1 MQKFIELLES
11 ELGYSEKGGG
21 YTKFGHWYGENV
33 ESDADYTAAP
43 WCDMYLSWAAKKLG
57 YEDWVGQFAY
67 TVYHAE
73 WFKEQDAWGTTPKP
87 GAIVFFD
94 WSGSKKIDN
103 IDHVGIVTKVTGR
116 TIHTIEGN
124 IDGGVAKRKE
134 RDTGKV
140 VGYGYPEKIKARLD
154 REASQKQT
162 IVTAD
167 ARADNSVV
175 LDPAP
180 NLLAMVP
187 PPDLVREAG
196 ASADPAPAKAGPKHA
211 KAGPKHVRSAATS
224 SAGEK
229 AGEKKAAEVAP
240 RPTPETGET
249 PVQPQI
255 SAGRTTT
262 SGKHA
267 KATTADTNALATTP
281 TALSS
286 GLSPQVPQLGSPTVL
301 APVLLAAVAIIAHA
315 KVKQSKAR
323 LSFAGSGTA
332 PARPS
337 RRTPGRRRAPG
348 RRRITK
354 VAPVLAEERRTVLET
369 VAETT
374 LAPAATADFPS
385 VTTPLAHVGETSSP
399 TRVGETSSP
408 ARVGETSPFGHT
420 GESPSLGHAVETAP
434 AVRVEETAPAA
445 LAGWTG
451 PSDRATGTGPL
462 GRAEE
467 TGLAGLV
474 GETGL
479 FGLTRAEQA
488 SLARAEEAIRASLA
502 RTGESGQG
510 GFFRPEEGTRAR
522 LAHAGRTGAAGPA
535 RTQETGQA
543 GRRHDGPRVP
553 YQGRR
558 RLRERPVV
566 ESSTFV
572 QDGPLRG
579 RRHRRAEPVVSTTIP
594 TGPLAAES
602 SDVLVH
608 SGYQGR
614 RRARV
619 PV

>member
-1 MQKFIELLES
+1 MQKFIKLLES
-11 ELGYSEKGGG
+11 ELGYSEKSGG
-21 YTKFGHWYGENV
+21 YTKFGHWYGDNV
-33 ESDADYTAAP
+33 EFDADYTAAP

-162 IVTAD
+162 VITAD
-167 ARADNSVV
+167 ARADNSVA
-175 LDPAP
+175 LTPGP

-187 PPDLVREAG
+187 PPDLGQEAET
-196 ASADPAPAKAGPKHA
+196 PAATAAAGPKHA
-211 KAGPKHVRSAATS
+211 KTAAKSPAES
-224 SAGEK
+224 STGAT
-229 AGEKKAAEVAP
+229 KAAETAP
-240 RPTPETGET
+240 RTTPKTAPKTGEAT
-249 PVQPQI
+249 PRTGATAVDPQI

-262 SGKHA
+262 TGKHA
-267 KATTADTNALATTP
+267 KPATADTNALATTP

-286 GLSPQVPQLGSPTVL
+286 GLMPQTPQLGTPAVL

-315 KVKQSKAR
+315 KARQSRTR
-323 LSFAGSGTA
+323 LAFAAGDSA
-332 PARPS
+332 PVRPP

-354 VAPVLAEERRTVLET
+354 GTPVLAEELRITPEAVP
-369 VAETT
+369 ETT
-374 LAPAATADFPS
+374 LPAAATADFPS
-385 VTTPLAHVGETSSP
+385 VTTPLGHIRETGP
-399 TRVGETSSP
+399 LIPAEPTGPLTQVEQTGPLTRVGE
-408 ARVGETSPFGHT
+408 A
-420 GESPSLGHAVETAP
+420 
-434 AVRVEETAPAA
+434 
-445 LAGWTG
+445 
-451 PSDRATGTGPL
+451 
-462 GRAEE
+462 
-467 TGLAGLV
+467 GLADLIGEAGLAN
-474 GETGL
+474 
-479 FGLTRAEQA
+479 LTLAEQA

-502 RTGESGQG
+502 RDARSGLDDLFRPGES
-510 GFFRPEEGTRAR
+510 FRPGLT
-522 LAHAGRTGAAGPA
+522 HAGRNGMAGPS
-535 RTQETGQA
+535 RGQGTGPA
-543 GRRHDGPRVP
+543 NRRHDGPQAP

-572 QDGPLRG
+572 QDAPLRG
-579 RRHRRAEPVVSTTIP
+579 RRHRRSEPVVSTTIP
-594 TGPLAAES
+594 TGPLAAEP

-608 SGYQGR
+608 SGYRGR

-619 PV
+619 PA

>member
-1 MQKFIELLES
+1 MTPEMQKFIKLLES
-11 ELGYSEKGGG
+11 ELGYSEKSGG
-21 YTKFGHWYGENV
+21 YTKFGHWYGDNV
-33 ESDADYTAAP
+33 EFDADYTAAP

-162 IVTAD
+162 VVTAD
-167 ARADNSVV
+167 ARADNSVA
-175 LDPAP
+175 LTPGP

-187 PPDLVREAG
+187 PPDLGREAET
-196 ASADPAPAKAGPKHA
+196 PAATAEPGPKHA
-211 KAGPKHVRSAATS
+211 KTAAKSPAKS
-224 SAGEK
+224 SARET
-229 AGEKKAAEVAP
+229 KAAETAP
-240 RPTPETGET
+240 RTTPKTNPKTGEAT
-249 PVQPQI
+249 PRTGATAVDPQI

-262 SGKHA
+262 TGKHA
-267 KATTADTNALATTP
+267 KPATADTNALATTP

-286 GLSPQVPQLGSPTVL
+286 GLMPQTPQLGTPAVL

-315 KVKQSKAR
+315 KARQSRTR
-323 LSFAGSGTA
+323 LAFAAGDSA
-332 PARPS
+332 PVRPP

-354 VAPVLAEERRTVLET
+354 GTPVLAEELRITPEAVP
-369 VAETT
+369 ETT
-374 LAPAATADFPS
+374 LPAAATADFPS
-385 VTTPLAHVGETSSP
+385 VTTPLGHVRESGPLIPAEQTGP
-399 TRVGETSSP
+399 LIPAEQTGPLIPAEQTGPLTQVEQTGPLTRVGE
-408 ARVGETSPFGHT
+408 A
-420 GESPSLGHAVETAP
+420 
-434 AVRVEETAPAA
+434 
-445 LAGWTG
+445 
-451 PSDRATGTGPL
+451 
-462 GRAEE
+462 
-467 TGLAGLV
+467 GLADLIGEAGLAN
-474 GETGL
+474 
-479 FGLTRAEQA
+479 LTLAEQA

-502 RTGESGQG
+502 RDAQSGLDDLFRPGESL
-510 GFFRPEEGTRAR
+510 RPGLT
-522 LAHAGRTGAAGPA
+522 HAGRPGPPGPA
-535 RTQETGQA
+535 RAQGTGPA
-543 GRRHDGPRVP
+543 NRRHDGPQAP

-572 QDGPLRG
+572 QDAPLRG
-579 RRHRRAEPVVSTTIP
+579 RRHRRSEPVVSTTIP
-594 TGPLAAES
+594 TGPLAAEP

-608 SGYQGR
+608 SGYRGR

-619 PV
+619 PA

>member
-1 MQKFIELLES
+1 MTPEMQKFIKLLES

-21 YTKFGHWYGENV
+21 YTKFGNWYGDNV
-33 ESDADYTAAP
+33 EFDADYTAAP

-57 YEDWVGQFAY
+57 YEDWIGQFAY

-73 WFKEQDAWGTTPKP
+73 WFKEQDAWGTAPKP

-162 IVTAD
+162 IVTAAD
-167 ARADNSVV
+167 ARADNSVA
-175 LDPAP
+175 LTPGP

-187 PPDLVREAG
+187 PPDLGRDAG
-196 ASADPAPAKAGPKHA
+196 APAAPATAEAGPKHA
-211 KAGPKHVRSAATS
+211 KPAAKPVAKSPATS
-224 SAGEK
+224 SSGETRT
-229 AGEKKAAEVAP
+229 AETAP
-240 RPTPETGET
+240 RTTPKTGEAAPRT
-249 PVQPQI
+249 GATATAPQI
-255 SAGRTTT
+255 SAGRTSTT
-262 SGKHA
+262 GKHA
-267 KATTADTNALATTP
+267 KPATADTNAIATTP

-286 GLSPQVPQLGSPTVL
+286 GLSPQTPQLGTPAVL

-315 KVKQSKAR
+315 KARQSKTR
-323 LSFAGSGTA
+323 LAFAASAGA
-332 PARPS
+332 PARPA

-354 VAPVLAEERRTVLET
+354 SAPVLAEGLRVTPEIVP
-369 VAETT
+369 ETT
-374 LAPAATADFPS
+374 LPAAATAEFPS
-385 VTTPLAHVGETSSP
+385 VTTPLGHVGEAGPLTPAEQTGSL
-399 TRVGETSSP
+399 TRVGE
-408 ARVGETSPFGHT
+408 A
-420 GESPSLGHAVETAP
+420 
-434 AVRVEETAPAA
+434 
-445 LAGWTG
+445 
-451 PSDRATGTGPL
+451 
-462 GRAEE
+462 
-467 TGLAGLV
+467 GLAGLI
-474 GETGL
+474 GEAGL
-479 FGLTRAEQA
+479 ANLTLAEQA

-502 RTGESGQG
+502 RDGQNG
-510 GFFRPEEGTRAR
+510 RGDLFRPEESGRPGLT
-522 LAHAGRTGAAGPA
+522 HVGRTGAAGPSRA
-535 RTQETGQA
+535 QGTGPA
-543 GRRHDGPRVP
+543 NRRHDGPQAP

-572 QDGPLRG
+572 EDAPLRG
-579 RRHRRAEPVVSTTIP
+579 RRHRLSEPVVSTTIP
-594 TGPLAAES
+594 TGPLATEPT
-602 SDVLVH
+602 DVLVH
-608 SGYQGR
+608 SGYRGR

-619 PV
+619 PA

>member
-1 MQKFIELLES
+1 MQKFIKLLES

-21 YTKFGHWYGENV
+21 YTKFGNWYGDNV
-33 ESDADYTAAP
+33 EFDADYTAAP

-57 YEDWVGQFAY
+57 YEDWIGQFAY

-73 WFKEQDAWGTTPKP
+73 WFKEQDAWGTAPKP

-162 IVTAD
+162 VVTAD
-167 ARADNSVV
+167 ARADNSVA
-175 LDPAP
+175 LTPGP

-187 PPDLVREAG
+187 PPDLGRDAG
-196 ASADPAPAKAGPKHA
+196 APAAPATAETGPKHA
-211 KAGPKHVRSAATS
+211 KPAAKPVAKSPATS
-224 SAGEK
+224 S
-229 AGEKKAAEVAP
+229 
-240 RPTPETGET
+240 TGET
-249 PVQPQI
+249 RTAETAPRTTPKTGEATPRTGEATPRTGATATAPQI

-262 SGKHA
+262 TGKHA
-267 KATTADTNALATTP
+267 KPATADTNAIATTP

-286 GLSPQVPQLGSPTVL
+286 GLSPQPPQLGTPAVL

-315 KVKQSKAR
+315 KARQSKTR
-323 LSFAGSGTA
+323 LAFAAGAGA
-332 PARPS
+332 PVRPA

-354 VAPVLAEERRTVLET
+354 GAPALAEGLRITPEIVP
-369 VAETT
+369 ETT
-374 LAPAATADFPS
+374 LPVVATAEFPS
-385 VTTPLAHVGETSSP
+385 VTTSLGHVGEAGPLTPAEQTGPPVSIEQTEP
-399 TRVGETSSP
+399 LIPAEQTGPLTRVGE
-408 ARVGETSPFGHT
+408 A
-420 GESPSLGHAVETAP
+420 
-434 AVRVEETAPAA
+434 
-445 LAGWTG
+445 
-451 PSDRATGTGPL
+451 
-462 GRAEE
+462 
-467 TGLAGLV
+467 GLADLIGEAGLAN
-474 GETGL
+474 
-479 FGLTRAEQA
+479 LTLAEQA

-502 RTGESGQG
+502 RDGQSGRG
-510 GFFRPEEGTRAR
+510 DLFRPEESGWTGRT
-522 LAHAGRTGAAGPA
+522 HVGRTGAAGPSRA
-535 RTQETGQA
+535 QGTGPA
-543 GRRHDGPRVP
+543 NRRHDGPQAP

-572 QDGPLRG
+572 EDAPLRG
-579 RRHRRAEPVVSTTIP
+579 RRHRRPEPVVSTTIP
-594 TGPLAAES
+594 TGPLTAEPT
-602 SDVLVH
+602 DVLVH
-608 SGYQGR
+608 SGYRGR

-619 PV
+619 PA

>member
-1 MQKFIELLES
+1 MQKFIKLLES
-11 ELGYSEKGGG
+11 ELGYSEKSGG
-21 YTKFGHWYGENV
+21 YTKFGHWYGDNV
-33 ESDADYTAAP
+33 EFDADYTAAP

-154 REASQKQT
+154 KEASQKQT
-162 IVTAD
+162 VVTAD
-167 ARADNSVV
+167 ARADNSVA
-175 LDPAP
+175 LTPGP

-187 PPDLVREAG
+187 PPDLGREAET
-196 ASADPAPAKAGPKHA
+196 PAATAEAGPKHA
-211 KAGPKHVRSAATS
+211 KTAAKSPAKS
-224 SAGEK
+224 SAGETK
-229 AGEKKAAEVAP
+229 TAETAP
-240 RPTPETGET
+240 RTPPKTTPKTGEAAPRT
-249 PVQPQI
+249 GATAVDPQI

-262 SGKHA
+262 TGKHA
-267 KATTADTNALATTP
+267 KPATADTNALATTP

-286 GLSPQVPQLGSPTVL
+286 GLMPQTPQLGTPAVL

-315 KVKQSKAR
+315 KARQSRTR
-323 LSFAGSGTA
+323 LAFAAGDSA
-332 PARPS
+332 PVRPA

-354 VAPVLAEERRTVLET
+354 GTPVLAEELRITPEAVP
-369 VAETT
+369 ETT
-374 LAPAATADFPS
+374 LPAAATADFPS
-385 VTTPLAHVGETSSP
+385 VTTPLGHVRE
-399 TRVGETSSP
+399 
-408 ARVGETSPFGHT
+408 
-420 GESPSLGHAVETAP
+420 
-434 AVRVEETAPAA
+434 
-445 LAGWTG
+445 
-451 PSDRATGTGPL
+451 TGPL
-462 GRAEE
+462 VPAEQTGPLIPAE
-467 TGLAGLV
+467 QTGPLTPVGEAGLADLIGEAGLAN
-474 GETGL
+474 
-479 FGLTRAEQA
+479 LTLAEQA

-502 RTGESGQG
+502 RDGQSGLDDLFRPGESL
-510 GFFRPEEGTRAR
+510 RPGLT
-522 LAHAGRTGAAGPA
+522 HAGRPGVAGPS
-535 RTQETGQA
+535 RVQGTGPA
-543 GRRHDGPRVP
+543 NRRHDGPQAP

-572 QDGPLRG
+572 QDAPLRG
-579 RRHRRAEPVVSTTIP
+579 RRHRRSEPVVSTTIP
-594 TGPLAAES
+594 TGPLAAEP

-608 SGYQGR
+608 SGYRGR

-619 PV
+619 PA